1 MDLSLFNPGVMS
13 SNEFVGPGAYNT
25 LEEEETK
32 KKYASK
38 HQGLLKT
45 TTSASKKSGLAKVG
59 KNFISAKGI
68 VPEFEETQRRLKEQQ
83 LRQLADGKFAFSQ
96 PYQDLEASGPG
107 PGQYSGILDWRI
119 ESKRKSYNLRYY

>member
-1 MDLSLFNPGVMS
+1 MDMSLFNPGVQS
-13 SNEFVGPGAYNT
+13 SSEFVGPGAYNT
-25 LEEEETK
+25 IEDEEKK

-38 HQGLLKT
+38 HQSLLKT
-45 TTSASKKSGLAKVG
+45 TTSATKNSGLAKVG
-59 KNFISAKGI
+59 KNLISTKV

-83 LRQLADGKFAFSQ
+83 LNKIATNTFNQ
-96 PYQDLEASGPG
+96 PYKDLDASGPG